1 MTGGKRRMNM
11 ITATTD
17 RTSFGYNVNPGKE
30 VGFYVVCSDRMIL
43 DNINSVMK
51 KRGMVGISDTAGR
64 LHYLVDARTGVST
77 MVQRITGQALEGLDH
92 SSISNADVLKIVE
105 AVLERHQ
112 LDRILLGARIARYML
127 VQSVRD
133 PSLMTAVSKRLYPM
147 AGKEFG
153 ISVSQVERNL
163 RYAFRKMSVFNEGRR
178 NVYILHKLCDE
189 VSAGLVDQHDCL
201 PYAAQF
207 SL

>member
-1 MTGGKRRMNM
+1 MNT
-11 ITATTD
+11 ITAAAD
-17 RTSFGYNVNPGKE
+17 RTSFGYNINPGKE

-51 KRGMVGISDTAGR
+51 KRGMIGVSDTAGR

-77 MVQRITGQALEGLDH
+77 MVRRITGQALEGLDH
-92 SSISNADVLKIVE
+92 SSISNADVLTIVE
-105 AVLERHQ
+105 DVLERHQ
-112 LDRILLGARIARYML
+112 LDRVLLGSRIARYML
-127 VQSVRD
+127 VQSIRN

-153 ISVSQVERNL
+153 LSVSQVERNL

-178 NVYILHKLCDE
+178 NVYILHKLSDE
-189 VSAGLVDQHDCL
+189 VSAGLVEQHDCM

>member
-1 MTGGKRRMNM
+1 MNM
-11 ITATTD
+11 IATAAD
-17 RTSFGYNVNPGKE
+17 RTSFGYNVHPGKE

-43 DNINSVMK
+43 DNINSLMK

-77 MVQRITGQALEGLDH
+77 IVRKITGQALEGLDH
-92 SSISNADVLKIVE
+92 SSISNTDVLKSVE
-105 AVLERHQ
+105 AVLQRHQ
-112 LDRILLGARIARYML
+112 LDHILLGTRIARYML
-127 VQSVRD
+127 AQSIRD

-153 ISVSQVERNL
+153 ISISQVERNL
-163 RYAFRKMSVFNEGRR
+163 RYAFRKMGVFNEGRR

-189 VSAGLVDQHDCL
+189 VSAGLVEQHDCL

-207 SL
+207 TL